1 MHLKVT
7 QNLTY
12 LEARKQIEQTPLF
25 NFSQVVKYFAS
36 KPETKTTA
44 TQYSD
49 EDYKITERSKVLIA
63 IKPNKTIRPQNQ
75 KSTSDQANANAKTNK
90 PYQPST
96 NAKPHSASSR
106 VRKGSASNSITNLEL
121 WHDDAME
128 MDEVTSRPGSRGYR
142 PSRSPI
148 KAPK

>member
-1 MHLKVT
+1 MGDHDHHTNHCKIIKCVSCGGGHISRSNECGTWKKENELMRLKVT

-75 KSTSDQANANAKTNK
+75 KSTSDQANANAKQINLI
-90 PYQPST
+90 
-96 NAKPHSASSR
+96 NR
-106 VRKGSASNSITNLEL
+106 VQTQN
-121 WHDDAME
+121 
-128 MDEVTSRPGSRGYR
+128 
-142 PSRSPI
+142 
-148 KAPK
+148 